1 MKTIFKD
8 YLDIFLK
15 YPKNWEK
22 IMKNIQKNAEFTIMP
37 GLIFQVIGMN
47 MNLMKNIWIK

>member
-15 YPKNWEK
+15 YPKNKYLTTGERK
-22 IMKNIQKNAEFTIMP
+22 ERY
-37 GLIFQVIGMN
+37 
-47 MNLMKNIWIK
+47 NLL

>member
-15 YPKNWEK
+15 YPKNEK
-22 IMKNIQKNAEFTIMP
+22 KEKKDIIYYRNIKEEIMM
-37 GLIFQVIGMN
+37 
-47 MNLMKNIWIK
+47 MK